1 MLSSLFRRLSIQGS
15 DRRSEP
21 RGSGIAGRVHLG
33 GKAYPLRDW
42 SRRGFSAG
50 AYRAEYYPGDKVALD
65 IEVEVEEETLTFAC
79 EAVVVWVDRD
89 REELAAAF
97 TSLDPRIQDRIMNA
111 AFARRAAAEP
121 LDGAI
126 HA

>member
-1 MLSSLFRRLSIQGS
+1 MLSSLFRRLSTSSS

-21 RGSGIAGRVHLG
+21 RGGGVEGRIHLG
-33 GKAYPLRDW
+33 GKAYPLKDW

-50 AYRAEYYPGDKVALD
+50 SYREEYYPGDKVALD
-65 IEVEVEEETLTFAC
+65 VEVVVEKETLAFAC

-89 REELAAAF
+89 REELAAVF
-97 TSLDPRIQDRIMNA
+97 TGLDPRIQDRIMSSVFAQQVA
-111 AFARRAAAEP
+111 AGSMG
-121 LDGAI
+121 GAV